1 MRRYRSP
8 LVAAAALLTSALVVT
23 VLLVAT
29 GGTQSA
35 GSAASLRRLAAGKSD
50 KPPLAGN
57 VKPVSGKSKH
67 GASQSSGGSA
77 TASDAVPTSP
87 ASAYGPTDC
96 GQPELTQSFNGDTL
110 NTNQWTVYNDPGG
123 STPRTPQSVTVA
135 GGYLDLIG
143 HYQAPYGYVGG
154 GLRSNIN
161 QTYGCWVVRFR
172 SDNGAGYE
180 PVVLLWPAGAH
191 AYGEIDISEVYPG
204 SVSPPS
210 TNRLGGGQFVHIGID
225 NQFIGHRIPDSVNF
239 SQWQTVAVDW
249 LPNRITMYIN
259 GALTWTVGT
268 DYNGVDYIPDT
279 PFHLALQ
286 LDEGCTRD
294 RCSPDSSTPSE
305 VLMQVAWVKIYAA
318 P

>member
-8 LVAAAALLTSALVVT
+8 LVAGAALFTSALVIT
-23 VLLVAT
+23 VFLAAT
-29 GGTQSA
+29 HRPTQPT
-35 GSAASLRRLAAGKSD
+35 GSAAAVRHLTSGKTGKSALPGKLRSVPAKDVKHSPGNGASNLAGDEDAAG
-50 KPPLAGN
+50 AG
-57 VKPVSGKSKH
+57 
-67 GASQSSGGSA
+67 
-77 TASDAVPTSP
+77 
-87 ASAYGPTDC
+87 AYGPTYC
-96 GQPELTQSFNGDTL
+96 GSQELAENFGGGTL
-110 NTNQWTVYNDPGG
+110 NPEQWTVYNDPGG

-154 GLRSNIN
+154 GLKSNIN

-172 SDNGAGYE
+172 ADDGAGYE
-180 PVVLLWPAGAH
+180 PAVLLWPEGSH
-191 AYGEIDISEVYPG
+191 ADGEIDMAEVYPG
-204 SVSPPS
+204 SAQPPS

-225 NQFIGHRIPDSVNF
+225 NQFIGNKIPDSVNF

-259 GALTWTVGT
+259 GAATWTVGT
-268 DYNGVDYIPDT
+268 DYNGMDYIPDT

-294 RCSPDSSTPSE
+294 RCSPDSSTPSQ